1 MAAWVPIL
9 ERLQPVPDEIAARA
23 LLRRLAKSA
32 RLSERPRV
40 LAFVNAHALNLAA
53 ESAGFA
59 RALSA
64 ADVLLRDGAGLA
76 LLLRRCGRPPGLNMN
91 GTDFIPQLLR
101 ACDGLS
107 VAVIGTR
114 EPYLERGLV
123 RMQREFVPRS
133 ALWGVDGFQPPSTYL
148 HLLRERRP
156 SLVLLAMGMPR
167 QEELALWL
175 RSQLAH
181 GCLLVCGGA
190 IVDFL
195 GGRTRRAPLLLQRMG
210 MEWAWR
216 LGQEPVRLFKRYVI
230 GNPRFLWRTWRLKLD
245 RSRSDS

>member
-1 MAAWVPIL
+1 MAAWAPIL
-9 ERLQPVPDEIAARA
+9 ERLQSVPDEIAARA

-32 RLSERPRV
+32 RLAQRPRV
-40 LAFVNAHALNLAA
+40 LAFANAHALNLAA
-53 ESAGFA
+53 ESADFA

-76 LLLRRCGRPPGLNMN
+76 LLLRRCGRPPGVNMN

-133 ALWGVDGFQPPSTYL
+133 PLWGVDGFQAPSTYL

-175 RSQLAH
+175 RGQLAH

-230 GNPRFLWRTWRLKLD
+230 GNPQFLWRTWRLKLD
-245 RSRSDS
+245 RSKVDS

>member
-1 MAAWVPIL
+1 MAAWAPIL
-9 ERLQPVPDEIAARA
+9 ERLQSVPDEIAARA